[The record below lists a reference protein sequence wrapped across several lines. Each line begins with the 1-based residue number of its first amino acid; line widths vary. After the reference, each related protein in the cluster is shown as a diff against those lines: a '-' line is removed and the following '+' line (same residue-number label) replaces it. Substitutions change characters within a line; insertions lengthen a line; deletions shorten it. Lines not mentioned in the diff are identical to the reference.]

1 MKGTYKGNSNCIYLF
16 SIIISII
23 TVLGVPSTAKSDAA
37 VIVFT
42 LLGLGCGVGGMMFAS
57 NIPCRISADG
67 TGFTIT
73 EMGIES
79 RFEYD
84 DVESIGFEYVNGKY
98 SGMVRLKVTDE
109 SGVTYF
115 CESCPQSQMTEY
127 LNDPDGGECP
137 QLVRLCRYVKQA
149 KGARV

>member
-16 SIIISII
+16 SIIISVI

-57 NIPCRISADG
+57 NIPCRVCADG

-73 EMGIES
+73 EMGIEN
-79 RFEYD
+79 RFEYA
-84 DVESIGFEYVNGKY
+84 DVESIGFEYLNGKY

-109 SGVTYF
+109 SGETYF
-115 CESCPQSQMTEY
+115 CEGYGKRSDNS
-127 LNDPDGGECP
+127 LNDTKFG
-137 QLVRLCRYVKQA
+137 QLYGYIRQ
-149 KGARV
+149 RV